1 MRDIEKKIIYREAL
15 IDKLK
20 AHQRRDIN
28 KVKNLPNNTISN
40 IWVTKEK
47 ILSVCLKMTRLE
59 AADVFKKQATGK
71 VNRERHHVEL
81 RQMYFYIAKKITGNS
96 LKRIGRVKIKGVVN
110 ITYDHSTVI
119 HGNRS
124 WMNIMSTEPKK
135 KKLTEQIISIL
146 R

>member
-1 MRDIEKKIIYREAL
+1 MRDIEKKIKYREAL
-15 IDKLK
+15 IDTLK

-28 KVKNLPNNTISN
+28 KIKNLPNNTISD

-71 VNRERHHVEL
+71 INRERPHVEL
-81 RQMYFYIAKKITGNS
+81 RQMYFYIAKKITGNP
-96 LKRIGRVKIKGVVN
+96 LKRIGTIKIEGVVN

-119 HGNRS
+119 HGNSS